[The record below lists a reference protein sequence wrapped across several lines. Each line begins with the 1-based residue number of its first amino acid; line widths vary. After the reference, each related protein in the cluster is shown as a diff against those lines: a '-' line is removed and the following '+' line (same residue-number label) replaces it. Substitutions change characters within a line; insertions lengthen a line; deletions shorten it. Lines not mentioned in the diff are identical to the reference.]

1 MAVAMGAAFVGPRL
15 LSAGFVR
22 GTSETALSF
31 SSADIALL
39 DEIADTIL
47 PDTKVPGA
55 KAAKT
60 GECIALLVRDCFE
73 IEEQAAF
80 VGGLAEI
87 TAAYEKRF
95 GTGFARGK
103 PADRL
108 AFLNDYNRALPKK
121 STPASRRKEPN
132 DWRCFRHLKE
142 LTLLGYFTS
151 EIGCTQALR
160 FVEVPGGYDG
170 NAPYKPGDRNWFVEV
185 R

>member
-15 LSAGFVR
+15 LSAGFRNGVSPGGLDFSR
-22 GTSETALSF
+22 G
-31 SSADIALL
+31 DIALL

-60 GECIALLVRDCFE
+60 GECIAVIVRDCFE
-73 IEEQAAF
+73 DDEQAVFTA
-80 VGGLAEI
+80 GLADI
-87 TAAYEKRF
+87 AGAYEKRF
-95 GTGFARGK
+95 GTSFVQGK
-103 PADRL
+103 PAERL
-108 AFLNDYNRALPKK
+108 MFLNEYNRALPRK
-121 STPASRRKEPN
+121 STRASRKNEPK